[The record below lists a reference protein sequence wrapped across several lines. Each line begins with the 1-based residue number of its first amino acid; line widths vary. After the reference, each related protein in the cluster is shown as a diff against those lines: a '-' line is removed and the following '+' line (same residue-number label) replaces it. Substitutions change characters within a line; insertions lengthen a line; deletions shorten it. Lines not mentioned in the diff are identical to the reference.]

1 MVKFYDKIMEFP
13 RDISY
18 QLTTLQINKSFENFD
33 KK

>member
-1 MVKFYDKIMEFP
+1 MANYYDKTMEFP

-18 QLTTLQINKSFENFD
+18 QPTTLHINKLFEIFD